1 MIIGIVAVDRQGAIG
16 KDGKLPW
23 HYSADM
29 KHFKE
34 TTIGHACVMGRRTW
48 LTLKKPLKERLN
60 IVLSRQGEV
69 KGHGDAETRGHGDA
83 ETRGH
88 GDAET
93 RGHGDAETRGHGDA
107 ETSQGS
113 VITLKDVDSVLVLAP
128 YLRCDLFVIGGA
140 QVYRSFLPYI
150 EKWIVTEVPLTV
162 EGADVFVPESYLEE
176 FIKTDSK
183 EIDSDLSVSYYV
195 RSRERD
201 I

>member
-1 MIIGIVAVDRQGAIG
+1 MIIGIVAVDRRGAIG
-16 KDGKLPW
+16 KGGKLPW

-60 IVLSRQGEV
+60 IVLSRQSEIQERKEGGMGERAN
-69 KGHGDAETRGHGDA
+69 GEIMQD
-83 ETRGH
+83 
-88 GDAET
+88 
-93 RGHGDAETRGHGDA
+93 
-107 ETSQGS
+107 S
-113 VITLKDVDSVLVLAP
+113 VITLRDVGSVLSLEK

-162 EGADVFVPESYLEE
+162 EGADAFVPENYLEGFNKE
-176 FIKTDSK
+176 QSK
-183 EIDSDLSVSYYV
+183 EIDSALIVSWY
-195 RSRERD
+195 RRD
-201 I
+201 